1 MNASARRRL
10 LRALRKP
17 RVAASLAVLIV
28 VVLAAL
34 GANLYPLAPTSQDLM
49 ATLKPPGFH
58 GLGGTLHPL
67 GTDQLG
73 RDLLSRLL
81 MGARVSL
88 TVGVAA
94 LALALA
100 IGVTLGLLAGFF
112 GGIIDAIITG
122 VTETLMALPFVL
134 LAIAIVAAVGPSL
147 TVLILTLGL
156 TGWVSFAKLVRSRVF
171 ELREEEY
178 VRAAQALGARNRRVL
193 LRHVLPNVAPLLLVD
208 GTLQLGTLILAEAGL
223 SFLGLG
229 VQPPTPSWGGIL
241 SEGQV
246 FVAVAWWIP
255 TLPGLA
261 LLLTILSINLLG
273 DALRD
278 VFAPDG

>member
-1 MNASARRRL
+1 MLASVL
-10 LRALRKP
+10 VLIL
-17 RVAASLAVLIV
+17 VAA
-28 VVLAAL
+28 AAI
-34 GANLYPLAPTSQDLM
+34 YAPFDPIGPTKQDLF
-49 ATLKPPGFH
+49 ATLKPPGFRSPSGVVH
-58 GLGGTLHPL
+58 LL

-88 TVGVAA
+88 TIGLASLVIALVIGVAF
-94 LALALA
+94 
-100 IGVTLGLLAGFF
+100 GLLAGYF
-112 GGIIDAIITG
+112 GGVVDSVITG
-122 VTETLMALPFVL
+122 ITETLMALPFVL

-147 TVLILTLGL
+147 PVLILTLGL
-156 TGWVSFAKLVRSRVF
+156 TGWVSFAKLVRGRVL
-171 ELREEEY
+171 ELREEDY
-178 VRAAQALGARNRRVL
+178 VQAAVSLGASTRRVL

-229 VQPPTPSWGGIL
+229 IQPPTPSWGGIL

-246 FVAVAWWIP
+246 FIAVAWWIP
-255 TLPGLA
+255 TLPGVA
-261 LLLTILSINLLG
+261 LLLTILSVNLLG

-278 VFAPDG
+278 ALSPGG

>member
-1 MNASARRRL
+1 MTPAVRRRL
-10 LRALRKP
+10 LRALRRP
-17 RVAASLAVLIV
+17 RVFGSVLVLTLVAV
-28 VVLAAL
+28 AAL
-34 GANLYPLAPTSQDLM
+34 GASLYPLAPTAQDLM
-49 ATLKPPGFH
+49 ATLKPPGFRAPD
-58 GLGGTLHPL
+58 GTLHPL

-88 TVGVAA
+88 TVGLAS
-94 LALALA
+94 LALALV
-100 IGVTLGLLAGFF
+100 IGVALGLLAGFF
-112 GGIIDAIITG
+112 GGALDAVITG

-147 TVLILTLGL
+147 TVLVLTLGL
-156 TGWVSFAKLVRSRVF
+156 TGWVSFAKLVRGRVF

-178 VRAAQALGARNRRVL
+178 VRAAQALGAPTRRVL

-246 FVAVAWWIP
+246 FIAVAWWIP
-255 TLPGLA
+255 TLPGVVLLA
-261 LLLTILSINLLG
+261 TILSVNLLG

-278 VFAPDG
+278 VFSPEG

>member
-1 MNASARRRL
+1 MSPATRRRL
-10 LRALRKP
+10 WKALRKP
-17 RVAASLAVLIV
+17 RVAASVVVLLV
-28 VVLAAL
+28 VVLAAVL
-34 GANLYPLAPTSQDLM
+34 ASLYPVAATAQDLM
-49 ATLKPPGFH
+49 ATLKPPGYRTP
-58 GLGGTLHPL
+58 GGALHPL

-73 RDLLSRLL
+73 RDLLGRLL

-88 TVGVAA
+88 TVGFAS
-94 LALALA
+94 LALALL
-100 IGVTLGLLAGFF
+100 IGVTFGLLAGFF
-112 GGIIDAIITG
+112 GGVIDAVITG

-147 TVLILTLGL
+147 TVLVLTLGL

-178 VRAAQALGARNRRVL
+178 VRAAQALGARDRRVL
-193 LRHVLPNVAPLLLVD
+193 LRHLLPNIAPLLLVD

-255 TLPGLA
+255 TLPGIA
-261 LLLTILSINLLG
+261 LLLTILAINLLG

-278 VFAPDG
+278 VYAPDG